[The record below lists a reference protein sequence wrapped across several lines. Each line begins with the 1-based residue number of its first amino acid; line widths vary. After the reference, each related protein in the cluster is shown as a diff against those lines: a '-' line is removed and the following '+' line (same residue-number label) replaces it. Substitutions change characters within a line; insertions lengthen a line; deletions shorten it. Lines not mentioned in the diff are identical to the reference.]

1 MRNIFVFFF
10 HYRRIT
16 AEVDLLPFSICDFLL
31 KRFRIPYKI
40 VEKTIRKLCNNEL
53 GCRDNNLEEAA
64 TEKGLEP
71 FDPDVIVARARNF
84 LRHDFIVGYYHSLT
98 ENCEHFATMCR
109 YGEWFSL
116 QAAGGQYLLWKLGQ
130 LYSKT
135 KTVLISVLVSIAFN
149 FWLFIFHDI
158 LLLTTFPAKLLSNE

>member
-1 MRNIFVFFF
+1 MRNIFVFF

-16 AEVDLLPFSICDFLL
+16 AGVDLLPFSICDFLL

-109 YGEWFSL
+109 YGE
-116 QAAGGQYLLWKLGQ
+116 
-130 LYSKT
+130 
-135 KTVLISVLVSIAFN
+135 
-149 FWLFIFHDI
+149 
-158 LLLTTFPAKLLSNE
+158 